1 MTMNKTPYLLAAAA
15 LLACACCQK
24 SPQERL
30 TKNDARINAII
41 AQMTLE
47 EKVNML
53 HSKTNMSSAGVE
65 RLGIADM
72 HYADGPFGIREEGV
86 PNGFQSAGW
95 KLDSATYFPTGS
107 ALAATWSEELAY
119 KYGTGMG
126 KEARLRGKDVILG
139 PAVNI
144 QRLPV
149 GGRTYEY
156 LSEDPVLSAALA
168 LEYTKGCQDQGT
180 AVCIKHFAVN
190 NQETNR
196 GSVDAQLDERTLRE
210 IYLKPFERAVIEGGA
225 MSVMPAYN
233 KVDGDY
239 CSENEHLLNEILRGE
254 WGFKGF
260 TVSDWGGTHST
271 MGAMLHGLN
280 VQMTG
285 SNYLGQPVIDSIAT
299 GALTEDLVDEKVRQI
314 LRVRYAIEAV
324 PADVANTVMTSQPEC
339 QNIALQVAEKSI
351 VLLKNDG
358 ILPIRS
364 DVRKIAVI
372 GQNAVLKTQSGGMG
386 AGVKALYEVTPLE
399 GIRKRAGDDIEVKY
413 APGYKNFPG
422 RRWGPAP
429 AEPNPLEASAIDE
442 PADPEFLAD
451 AVALAQEADL
461 VIFFGGTNKSIETEG
476 SDRKDIKLPCGQEEL
491 VQALYEANP
500 NLVTVL
506 ISGGPTDLQVLEKA
520 SPAIV
525 QGWWNGT
532 EGGTALAE
540 VLFGDIAPSG
550 KLPFTFP
557 VKLEDSPA
565 YALGNFP
572 GSSAGGALFSM
583 VLPVSASS
591 YSEDERTSETP
602 ELQLHAFMQNLPEQD
617 LKPQEN
623 SRHIAIVDDDID
635 IANYLKMLLSPSY
648 RVSVYFDGASAL
660 RGMADEAPDLV
671 ISDVVMPGMDGYE
684 LCSRIKSDL
693 QLSHIPVVL
702 VTAKVAVESQVQGL
716 AKGADAYV
724 TKPFQP
730 AYLLALVKS
739 LLENREKLRRQL
751 GSVTTTED
759 IAPEALSPRDAAFM
773 KELYELMEK
782 ELANSDLDIVR
793 MTEMMKISRT
803 KFYYKVK
810 GLTGENPS
818 VFFKRYK
825 LNRAADLLREG
836 KHNMSEI
843 AWMTGFN
850 TLSHFSTSFKKQF
863 GVPPSEYIG

>member
-1 MTMNKTPYLLAAAA
+1 MKKIALFLASAVLAAAA
-15 LLACACCQK
+15 CSGPL
-24 SPQERL
+24 SPQDKL
-30 TKNDARINAII
+30 TVNDKKINDLI

-72 HYADGPFGIREEGV
+72 NYADGPFGIREEGQ
-86 PNGFQSAGW
+86 PNGFMSAGW
-95 KLDSATYFPTGS
+95 TLDSATYFPTGS

-156 LSEDPVLSAALA
+156 LSEDPILSAALA
-168 LEYTKGCQDQGT
+168 LEYTKGVQDQGT

-196 GSVDAQLDERTLRE
+196 GSVDAQIDERTLRE
-210 IYLKPFERAVIEGGA
+210 IYLKPFERAIVEGGA

-233 KVDGDY
+233 KVNGDY

-285 SNYLGQPVIDSIAT
+285 SNYLGQPVIDSIKV
-299 GALTEDLVDEKVRQI
+299 GKLTEEMVNEKVKQI
-314 LRVRYAIEAV
+314 LRVRYAIEAI
-324 PADVANTVMTSQPEC
+324 PDDVANTKMTSQPEC
-339 QNIALQVAEKSI
+339 QQIAKAVAEKSI
-351 VLLKNDG
+351 VLLKNEG
-358 ILPIRS
+358 AVLPLAKDIK
-364 DVRKIAVI
+364 KIAVI

-399 GIRKRAGDDIEVKY
+399 GIQKRAGKDVEVLY

-429 AEPNPLEASAIDE
+429 AKANPLEAAAIDE
-442 PADPEFLAD
+442 PADKALLAE
-451 AVALAQEADL
+451 AVKLAKEADV

-476 SDRKDIKLPCGQEEL
+476 SDRTNIDLPTGQNE
-491 VQALYEANP
+491 VVKALYAANK

-506 ISGGPTDLQVLEKA
+506 ISGGPTDLRQLEPV

-565 YALGNFP
+565 YAMGNFP
-572 GSSAGGALFSM
+572 DPNGAGGDLFSLM
-583 VLPVSASS
+583 FRPDVLKMSNEERQAFLASLPKPVSKYTERFYVGYRWYDTKEVKPMYAFGHGLSYVTFDYSDVKAQASKENVQVS
-591 YSEDERTSETP
+591 LTVKNEGSMPADEVVQVYVARP
-602 ELQLHAFMQNLPEQD
+602 ESKVEWPAKELKAFQ
-617 LKPQEN
+617 
-623 SRHIAIVDDDID
+623 
-635 IANYLKMLLSPSY
+635 
-648 RVSVYFDGASAL
+648 RVSLKAG
-660 RGMADEAPDLV
+660 
-671 ISDVVMPGMDGYE
+671 E
-684 LCSRIKSDL
+684 LKK
-693 QLSHIPVVL
+693 
-702 VTAKVAVESQVQGL
+702 VTLNV
-716 AKGADAYV
+716 
-724 TKPFQP
+724 P
-730 AYLLALVKS
+730 
-739 LLENREKLRRQL
+739 
-751 GSVTTTED
+751 
-759 IAPEALSPRDAAFM
+759 M
-773 KELYELMEK
+773 KELRYWNEESNAWELEHGK
-782 ELANSDLDIVR
+782 LQVLVGSASDDIR
-793 MTEMMKISRT
+793 
-803 KFYYKVK
+803 
-810 GLTGENPS
+810 
-818 VFFKRYK
+818 
-825 LNRAADLLREG
+825 LNTDVT
-836 KHNMSEI
+836 I
-843 AWMTGFN
+843 
-850 TLSHFSTSFKKQF
+850 
-863 GVPPSEYIG
+863 

>member
-1 MTMNKTPYLLAAAA
+1 MIQPKHISHMKRILILFAPVLMAASCLQAQTP
-15 LLACACCQK
+15 QDK
-24 SPQERL
+24 L
-30 TKNDARINAII
+30 TVHDKEIDKVI

-47 EKVNML
+47 EKVEML

-72 HYADGPFGIREEGV
+72 NYADGPFGIREEGV
-86 PNGFQSAGW
+86 PNGFMSAGW

-107 ALAATWSEELAY
+107 ALAATWSKEMAY
-119 KYGTGMG
+119 LYGTGMG

-156 LSEDPVLSAALA
+156 LSEDPALSALLA
-168 LEYTKGCQDQGT
+168 LEYTKGVQDQGT

-210 IYLKPFERAVIEGGA
+210 IYLKPFERAIVEGGA

-233 KVDGDY
+233 KVNGDY

-299 GALTEDLVDEKVRQI
+299 GALTEALVDEKVRQI

-339 QNIALQVAEKSI
+339 QEIARKVAERSI
-351 VLLKNDG
+351 VLLKNEG
-358 ILPIRS
+358 KLPIAQR
-364 DVRKIAVI
+364 VKKIAVI

-399 GIRKRAGDDIEVKY
+399 GIRKRAGADVTVTY

-429 AEPNPLEASAIDE
+429 AESDPLEAAAIDE
-442 PADPEFLAD
+442 PADPALLAE
-451 AVALAQEADL
+451 AVALAKDADL

-476 SDRKDIKLPCGQEEL
+476 SDRQNIDLPVGQNE
-491 VQALYEANP
+491 VVAALYAANP

-506 ISGGPTDLQVLEKA
+506 ISGGPTDLRRLEPV

-557 VKLEDSPA
+557 MQLEDSPA
-565 YALGNFP
+565 YAMGNFP
-572 GSSAGGALFSM
+572 DKNVGGDLFSLMYRPDVLKMSQAERQAFLDSLPKPVSKYTEGFLVGYRWFDTKAVKPMYAFGHGLSYVDFEYGAMKASAKKDVVKVTFTLANKGGMTADEVVQLYVSRPDATVAWPVKELKAFERVTLGAGETRSVTLEIPVKDLRYWNVDKNAWDLEHGKLELLLGGAS
-583 VLPVSASS
+583 
-591 YSEDERTSETP
+591 
-602 ELQLHAFMQNLPEQD
+602 
-617 LKPQEN
+617 
-623 SRHIAIVDDDID
+623 DDIRQK
-635 IANYLKMLLSPSY
+635 A
-648 RVSVYFDGASAL
+648 
-660 RGMADEAPDLV
+660 E
-671 ISDVVMPGMDGYE
+671 
-684 LCSRIKSDL
+684 
-693 QLSHIPVVL
+693 
-702 VTAKVAVESQVQGL
+702 VT
-716 AKGADAYV
+716 
-724 TKPFQP
+724 
-730 AYLLALVKS
+730 
-739 LLENREKLRRQL
+739 
-751 GSVTTTED
+751 
-759 IAPEALSPRDAAFM
+759 I
-773 KELYELMEK
+773 
-782 ELANSDLDIVR
+782 
-793 MTEMMKISRT
+793 
-803 KFYYKVK
+803 
-810 GLTGENPS
+810 
-818 VFFKRYK
+818 
-825 LNRAADLLREG
+825 
-836 KHNMSEI
+836 
-843 AWMTGFN
+843 
-850 TLSHFSTSFKKQF
+850 
-863 GVPPSEYIG
+863 

>member
-1 MTMNKTPYLLAAAA
+1 MKKSLLILTSAAV
-15 LLACACCQK
+15 LAVACGGAQ
-24 SPQERL
+24 SPQDKL
-30 TKNDARINAII
+30 TVNDKKINEII

-72 HYADGPFGIREEGV
+72 NYADGPFGIREEGV

-95 KLDSATYFPTGS
+95 TLDSATYFPTGS

-156 LSEDPVLSAALA
+156 LSEDPILSAALA
-168 LEYTKGCQDQGT
+168 LEYTKGVQDEGT

-196 GSVDAQLDERTLRE
+196 GSVNAILSERTLRE
-210 IYLKPFERAVIEGGA
+210 IYLKPFERAIIEGGA

-233 KVDGDY
+233 KVNGDY

-285 SNYLGQPVIDSIAT
+285 SNYLGQPVIDSIKA
-299 GALTEDLVDEKVRQI
+299 GKLTEEMVDEKVRQI
-314 LRVRYAIEAV
+314 LRVRFAIEPV
-324 PADVANTVMTSQPEC
+324 PADVANTVMTSQPES
-339 QNIALQVAEKSI
+339 QQIAKEVAEKSI
-351 VLLKNDG
+351 VLLKNEGSVLPLKKG
-358 ILPIRS
+358 I
-364 DVRKIAVI
+364 KTIAVI

-386 AGVKALYEVTPLE
+386 AGVKALYEITPLQGIETRAAKE
-399 GIRKRAGDDIEVKY
+399 GIEVNY

-429 AEPNPLEASAIDE
+429 ATPNPLEAAAINE
-442 PADPEFLAD
+442 PADPFLVSEACEAAANAD
-451 AVALAQEADL
+451 V

-476 SDRKDIKLPCGQEEL
+476 SDRQNIDLPCGQNEL
-491 VQALYEANP
+491 VKALKAVNP

-506 ISGGPTDLQVLEKA
+506 ISGGPTDLRELEPV

-557 VKLEDSPA
+557 AKLEDSPA
-565 YALGNFP
+565 YAMGNFP
-572 GSSAGGALFSM
+572 DKNAGGDLFSLM
-583 VLPVSASS
+583 YRPDVMKMSREERQKLIDSMPKPEARYTEEFYVGYRWFDTKNVKPMYAFGHGLSYVNFEYDDLKAVAGKDAIKVSFKLENEGQMAADEVVQLYVTRVDSQVEWPTKELKAFQRVSLNPGETKVVNLEIPLKDLRYWNEATNAWDLEHGKLQLLLGSAS
-591 YSEDERTSETP
+591 
-602 ELQLHAFMQNLPEQD
+602 
-617 LKPQEN
+617 
-623 SRHIAIVDDDID
+623 DDIRET
-635 IANYLKMLLSPSY
+635 A
-648 RVSVYFDGASAL
+648 
-660 RGMADEAPDLV
+660 E
-671 ISDVVMPGMDGYE
+671 
-684 LCSRIKSDL
+684 
-693 QLSHIPVVL
+693 
-702 VTAKVAVESQVQGL
+702 VT
-716 AKGADAYV
+716 
-724 TKPFQP
+724 
-730 AYLLALVKS
+730 
-739 LLENREKLRRQL
+739 
-751 GSVTTTED
+751 
-759 IAPEALSPRDAAFM
+759 I
-773 KELYELMEK
+773 
-782 ELANSDLDIVR
+782 
-793 MTEMMKISRT
+793 
-803 KFYYKVK
+803 
-810 GLTGENPS
+810 
-818 VFFKRYK
+818 
-825 LNRAADLLREG
+825 
-836 KHNMSEI
+836 
-843 AWMTGFN
+843 
-850 TLSHFSTSFKKQF
+850 
-863 GVPPSEYIG
+863 

>member
-1 MTMNKTPYLLAAAA
+1 MKKIFLLLVPAVLMT
-15 LLACACCQK
+15 ACAGAQ
-24 SPQERL
+24 SPQDKL
-30 TKNDARINAII
+30 TVNDKKIDQII

-47 EKVNML
+47 EKVEML

-72 HYADGPFGIREEGV
+72 NYADGPFGIREEGV

-107 ALAATWSEELAY
+107 ALAATWSREMAY
-119 KYGTGMG
+119 IYGNGMG
-126 KEARLRGKDVILG
+126 TEARLRGKDVILG

-156 LSEDPVLSAALA
+156 LSEDPILSAALS
-168 LEYTKGCQDQGT
+168 LEYTKGVQDKGT

-196 GSVDAQLDERTLRE
+196 GSVDAQIDERTLRE
-210 IYLKPFERAVIEGGA
+210 IYLKPFESAIIEGGA

-233 KVDGDY
+233 KVNGDY

-299 GALTEDLVDEKVRQI
+299 GALTEALVDEKVKQI

-324 PADVANTVMTSQPEC
+324 PADVANTVMTSQPES
-339 QNIALQVAEKSI
+339 QEIAKKVAERSI
-351 VLLKNDG
+351 VLLKNEG
-358 ILPIRS
+358 KLPIAKE
-364 DVRKIAVI
+364 VKKIAVI

-399 GIRKRAGDDIEVKY
+399 GICKRAGADVQVTY

-429 AEPNPLEASAIDE
+429 ATPDPLEAAAIDE
-442 PADPEFLAD
+442 PADPALLAE
-451 AVALAQEADL
+451 AVALAKDADL

-476 SDRKDIKLPCGQEEL
+476 SDRQSIDLPTGQNE
-491 VQALYEANP
+491 VVAALYEANP

-506 ISGGPTDLQVLEKA
+506 ISGGPTDLRQLEPV

-557 VKLEDSPA
+557 MKLEDSPA
-565 YALGNFP
+565 YAMGNFP
-572 GSSAGGALFSM
+572 DPNAGGDLFSLM
-583 VLPVSASS
+583 YRPDVLKMSREERQKLIDSLPKPVSKYTEGFLVGYRWFDTKNVKPMYAFGHGLSYVDFEYGAVKAAADKKAVKVTFTLANKGNMPADEVVQLYVARPEATVAWPVKELKAFDRVSLAAGETKTVTLEIPVKDLRYWNVDKNAWDLEHGKLVLLLGAAS
-591 YSEDERTSETP
+591 
-602 ELQLHAFMQNLPEQD
+602 
-617 LKPQEN
+617 
-623 SRHIAIVDDDID
+623 DDIRQQ
-635 IANYLKMLLSPSY
+635 A
-648 RVSVYFDGASAL
+648 
-660 RGMADEAPDLV
+660 E
-671 ISDVVMPGMDGYE
+671 
-684 LCSRIKSDL
+684 
-693 QLSHIPVVL
+693 
-702 VTAKVAVESQVQGL
+702 VT
-716 AKGADAYV
+716 
-724 TKPFQP
+724 
-730 AYLLALVKS
+730 
-739 LLENREKLRRQL
+739 
-751 GSVTTTED
+751 
-759 IAPEALSPRDAAFM
+759 I
-773 KELYELMEK
+773 
-782 ELANSDLDIVR
+782 
-793 MTEMMKISRT
+793 
-803 KFYYKVK
+803 
-810 GLTGENPS
+810 
-818 VFFKRYK
+818 
-825 LNRAADLLREG
+825 
-836 KHNMSEI
+836 
-843 AWMTGFN
+843 
-850 TLSHFSTSFKKQF
+850 
-863 GVPPSEYIG
+863 

>member
-1 MTMNKTPYLLAAAA
+1 MKKTILILASAAVMAAACGGP
-15 LLACACCQK
+15 L
-24 SPQERL
+24 SPQDKL
-30 TKNDARINAII
+30 TVNDKKINEII

-72 HYADGPFGIREEGV
+72 NYADGPFGIREEGV

-95 KLDSATYFPTGS
+95 TLDSATYFPTGS

-156 LSEDPVLSAALA
+156 LSEDPILSAALA
-168 LEYTKGCQDQGT
+168 LEYTKGVQDEGT

-210 IYLKPFERAVIEGGA
+210 IYLKPFERAIIEGGA

-233 KVDGDY
+233 KVNGDY

-299 GALTEDLVDEKVRQI
+299 GALSEDLVDEKVRQI
-314 LRVRYAIEAV
+314 LRVRFAIKPV
-324 PADVANTVMTSQPEC
+324 PADVANTVMTSQPES
-339 QNIALQVAEKSI
+339 QQIAREVAEKSI
-351 VLLKNDG
+351 VLLKNED
-358 ILPIRS
+358 ILPVKA
-364 DVRKIAVI
+364 DVKKIAVI

-399 GIRKRAGDDIEVKY
+399 GICKRAGKDVEVTY
-413 APGYKNFPG
+413 APGYKTIAF
-422 RRWGPAP
+422 RWGPAP
-429 AEPNPLEASAIDE
+429 ANLDPLEARSNDE
-442 PADPEFLAD
+442 PADPTLVAE
-451 AVALAQEADL
+451 AVALAKDADM

-476 SDRKDIKLPCGQEEL
+476 SDRKNIDLPCGQNEL
-491 VQALYEANP
+491 VKALYEVNQ

-506 ISGGPTDLQVLEKA
+506 ISGGPTDLRFLEPV

-557 VKLEDSPA
+557 AKLEDSPA
-565 YALGNFP
+565 YAMGNFP
-572 GSSAGGALFSM
+572 DPNGAGGDLFSLM
-583 VLPVSASS
+583 FRPDVLKMSPEERQKYIDSLPKPVSKYTERFYVGYRWFDTKDVKPMYAFGHGLS
-591 YSEDERTSETP
+591 YVEFEYDDLKAVVGKDAVLVRFKLENEGSMPADEVVQLYVHRIDSKVEWPAKELKAFQRVSLRAGETKVVNLEIP
-602 ELQLHAFMQNLPEQD
+602 LKELRYWNEATNTWDLEHGKLQLLLGSA
-617 LKPQEN
+617 
-623 SRHIAIVDDDID
+623 SDDIRET
-635 IANYLKMLLSPSY
+635 A
-648 RVSVYFDGASAL
+648 
-660 RGMADEAPDLV
+660 E
-671 ISDVVMPGMDGYE
+671 
-684 LCSRIKSDL
+684 
-693 QLSHIPVVL
+693 
-702 VTAKVAVESQVQGL
+702 VT
-716 AKGADAYV
+716 
-724 TKPFQP
+724 
-730 AYLLALVKS
+730 
-739 LLENREKLRRQL
+739 
-751 GSVTTTED
+751 
-759 IAPEALSPRDAAFM
+759 I
-773 KELYELMEK
+773 
-782 ELANSDLDIVR
+782 
-793 MTEMMKISRT
+793 
-803 KFYYKVK
+803 
-810 GLTGENPS
+810 
-818 VFFKRYK
+818 
-825 LNRAADLLREG
+825 
-836 KHNMSEI
+836 
-843 AWMTGFN
+843 
-850 TLSHFSTSFKKQF
+850 
-863 GVPPSEYIG
+863 

>member
-1 MTMNKTPYLLAAAA
+1 MYKNLIYLAAAA
-15 LLACACCQK
+15 LLAACSGPR
-24 SPQERL
+24 SPQEKL
-30 TKNDARINAII
+30 TVNDKKIDAII

-47 EKVNML
+47 EKVEML

-156 LSEDPVLSAALA
+156 LSEDPILSAALS
-168 LEYTKGCQDQGT
+168 LGYTQGVQDQGT

-196 GSVDAQLDERTLRE
+196 GSVDAQIDERTLRE
-210 IYLKPFERAVIEGGA
+210 IYLKPFERAVVEGGA

-233 KVDGDY
+233 KVNGDY

-314 LRVRYAIEAV
+314 LRVRFAIEAV
-324 PADVANTVMTSQPEC
+324 PDDVANTIMTSQPEC
-339 QNIALQVAEKSI
+339 QDIALQVAEKSI
-351 VLLKNDG
+351 VLLKNQAG
-358 ILPIRS
+358 ILPLSKEVKR
-364 DVRKIAVI
+364 IAVI

-399 GIRKRAGDDIEVKY
+399 GIVKRAGSDVEVVY

-429 AEPNPLEASAIDE
+429 ATPNPLEAAAIDE
-442 PADPEFLAD
+442 PADPALLAE
-451 AVALAQEADL
+451 AVALAREADVVL
-461 VIFFGGTNKSIETEG
+461 FFGGTNKSIETEG
-476 SDRKDIKLPCGQEEL
+476 SDRTNIDLPVGQNE
-491 VQALYEANP
+491 VVKALYEANP
-500 NLVTVL
+500 NLVSIL
-506 ISGGPTDLQVLEKA
+506 ISGGPTDLRQLEPV
-520 SPAIV
+520 SPAII

-532 EGGTALAE
+532 EGGTALAK

-557 VKLEDSPA
+557 AQLEDSPA
-565 YALGNFP
+565 FAMGNFP
-572 GSSAGGALFSM
+572 DKNAGGDLFTLM
-583 VLPVSASS
+583 YRQDRTQMTREQIAEMMAKMPKPVSKYTEGALVGYRWFDTKNVKPMYAFGHGLSYVDFQYGVLKASADKKGVKVS
-591 YSEDERTSETP
+591 FDITNNGKMDADEVVQLYVHRLDATVEWPYKELKAFQRVSLQAGETKTVTLEVP
-602 ELQLHAFMQNLPEQD
+602 
-617 LKPQEN
+617 
-623 SRHIAIVDDDID
+623 VDDLRYWNVDKNAWDLEHGKLEILVGAASDDIRQK
-635 IANYLKMLLSPSY
+635 A
-648 RVSVYFDGASAL
+648 G
-660 RGMADEAPDLV
+660 
-671 ISDVVMPGMDGYE
+671 
-684 LCSRIKSDL
+684 
-693 QLSHIPVVL
+693 
-702 VTAKVAVESQVQGL
+702 VT
-716 AKGADAYV
+716 
-724 TKPFQP
+724 
-730 AYLLALVKS
+730 
-739 LLENREKLRRQL
+739 
-751 GSVTTTED
+751 
-759 IAPEALSPRDAAFM
+759 I
-773 KELYELMEK
+773 
-782 ELANSDLDIVR
+782 
-793 MTEMMKISRT
+793 
-803 KFYYKVK
+803 
-810 GLTGENPS
+810 
-818 VFFKRYK
+818 
-825 LNRAADLLREG
+825 
-836 KHNMSEI
+836 
-843 AWMTGFN
+843 
-850 TLSHFSTSFKKQF
+850 
-863 GVPPSEYIG
+863 

>member
-1 MTMNKTPYLLAAAA
+1 MRKWFILAAA
-15 LLACACCQK
+15 LLAAAFNAPAQPQK
-24 SPQERL
+24 RL
-30 TKNDARINAII
+30 TVNDARINAII
-41 AQMTLE
+41 SQMTLK
-47 EKVNML
+47 EKVEML

-65 RLGIADM
+65 RLGIADIN
-72 HYADGPFGIREEGV
+72 YADGPFGIREEGQ
-86 PNGFQSAGW
+86 PNGFMSAGW
-95 KLDSATYFPTGS
+95 TLDSATFFPTGS

-156 LSEDPVLSAALA
+156 LSEDPILSAALA

-196 GSVDAQLDERTLRE
+196 GSVNAILDERTLRE
-210 IYLKPFERAVIEGGA
+210 IYLKPFERAIVEGGA

-233 KVDGDY
+233 KVNGDY

-254 WGFKGF
+254 WGFKGM

-314 LRVRYAIEAV
+314 LRVRFAIEPV

-339 QNIALQVAEKSI
+339 QQIALEVARKSV

-358 ILPIRS
+358 ILPVKS
-364 DVRKIAVI
+364 DVKKIAVI
-372 GQNAVLKTQSGGMG
+372 GQNAVLKVQSGGMG

-399 GIRKRAGDDIEVKY
+399 GIRKRAGSGVEVVY
-413 APGYKNFPG
+413 APGYKNYA
-422 RRWGPAP
+422 RRLWGPQ
-429 AEPNPLEASAIDE
+429 NLGPLETDVLDG
-442 PADPEFLAD
+442 PADPDLLAE
-451 AVALAQEADL
+451 AVALAKDADL
-461 VIFFGGTNKSIETEG
+461 VIFFGGTNKNIETEG
-476 SDRKDIKLPCGQEEL
+476 SDRKDIKLPCGQETL
-491 VQALYEANP
+491 VCALRAANP

-506 ISGGPTDLQVLEKA
+506 ISGGPTDLQVLEQA

-565 YALGNFP
+565 YAMGNFP
-572 GSSAGGALFSM
+572 DTTVGGDLFTLMFRPDVIAMSPEERQKYIDSLPKPESHYTEGSLVGYRWFDTKEVKPMYAFGHGLSYVTFKYGKMKAKAGAKSVKVRFSLKNEGSMPADEVVQLYVHRMDSSVEWPQKELKAFKRVSLKAGERKTVRLEIGLDDLRYWNEETDAWTLEHGKLELLLGA
-583 VLPVSASS
+583 AS
-591 YSEDERTSETP
+591 
-602 ELQLHAFMQNLPEQD
+602 
-617 LKPQEN
+617 
-623 SRHIAIVDDDID
+623 DDI
-635 IANYLKMLLSPSY
+635 
-648 RVSVYFDGASAL
+648 R
-660 RGMADEAPDLV
+660 
-671 ISDVVMPGMDGYE
+671 
-684 LCSRIKSDL
+684 
-693 QLSHIPVVL
+693 Q
-702 VTAKVAVESQVQGL
+702 TVE
-716 AKGADAYV
+716 
-724 TKPFQP
+724 
-730 AYLLALVKS
+730 
-739 LLENREKLRRQL
+739 
-751 GSVTTTED
+751 TT
-759 IAPEALSPRDAAFM
+759 I
-773 KELYELMEK
+773 
-782 ELANSDLDIVR
+782 
-793 MTEMMKISRT
+793 
-803 KFYYKVK
+803 
-810 GLTGENPS
+810 
-818 VFFKRYK
+818 
-825 LNRAADLLREG
+825 
-836 KHNMSEI
+836 
-843 AWMTGFN
+843 
-850 TLSHFSTSFKKQF
+850 
-863 GVPPSEYIG
+863 

>member
-1 MTMNKTPYLLAAAA
+1 MKKIFFLIATCLLAF
-15 LLACACCQK
+15 ACSTPQT
-24 SPQERL
+24 PQEKL
-30 TKNDARINAII
+30 TAHDAEIDAVI

-47 EKVNML
+47 EKVEML

-72 HYADGPFGIREEGV
+72 NYADGPFGIREEGQ
-86 PNGFQSAGW
+86 PNGFMSAGW
-95 KLDSATYFPTGS
+95 TLDSATYFPTGS
-107 ALAATWSEELAY
+107 ALAATWSEDLAY

-156 LSEDPVLSAALA
+156 LSEDPILSAALA
-168 LEYTKGCQDQGT
+168 LFYTKGVQDEGT

-196 GSVDAQLDERTLRE
+196 GSVDVKIDERTLRE
-210 IYLKPFERAVIEGGA
+210 IYLKPFERAIIEGGA

-233 KVDGDY
+233 KVNGNY

-254 WGFKGF
+254 WGFKGM

-314 LRVRYAIEAV
+314 LRVRYAIEPV
-324 PADVANTVMTSQPEC
+324 PADVANKVMTSQPES
-339 QNIALQVAEKSI
+339 QRIAREVAEKSI
-351 VLLKNDG
+351 VLLKNEG
-358 ILPIRS
+358 VLPIKAE
-364 DVRKIAVI
+364 VKKIAVI

-399 GIRKRAGDDIEVKY
+399 GITRRAAEAGIEVSY

-429 AEPNPLEASAIDE
+429 AEPNPLEAAAIDE
-442 PADPEFLAD
+442 TADPALLAE
-451 AVALAQEADL
+451 AVALAKDADL
-461 VIFFGGTNKSIETEG
+461 VLFFGGTNKSIETEG
-476 SDRKDIKLPCGQEEL
+476 SDRKDIKLPCGQETL

-500 NLVTVL
+500 NLATVL
-506 ISGGPTDLQVLEKA
+506 ISGGPTDLQVLEPA

-565 YALGNFP
+565 YAMGNFP
-572 GSSAGGALFSM
+572 GNNTGADLFTLMFRPDVIKMSPEERQA
-583 VLPVSASS
+583 LIESLPKPVSEYTERFYVGYRWFDTKAVKPMYAFGHGLSYVDFNYSDIKAS
-591 YSEDERTSETP
+591 TGGNKVKVTF
-602 ELQLHAFMQNLPEQD
+602 QLTNEG
-617 LKPQEN
+617 
-623 SRHIAIVDDDID
+623 
-635 IANYLKMLLSPSY
+635 KMP
-648 RVSVYFDGASAL
+648 
-660 RGMADEAPDLV
+660 ADE
-671 ISDVVMPGMDGYE
+671 VVQLYVH
-684 LCSRIKSDL
+684 RIDS
-693 QLSHIPVVL
+693 S
-702 VTAKVAVESQVQGL
+702 VEW
-716 AKGADAYV
+716 
-724 TKPFQP
+724 P
-730 AYLLALVKS
+730 
-739 LLENREKLRRQL
+739 
-751 GSVTTTED
+751 
-759 IAPEALSPRDAAFM
+759 
-773 KELYELMEK
+773 EK
-782 ELANSDLDIVR
+782 ELKAFQRVSLRPGESKKVTLEIPFEDLRYWNEATNAWDLEHGKLQLLLGAASDDIRQKAEV
-793 MTEMMKISRT
+793 TI
-803 KFYYKVK
+803 
-810 GLTGENPS
+810 
-818 VFFKRYK
+818 
-825 LNRAADLLREG
+825 
-836 KHNMSEI
+836 
-843 AWMTGFN
+843 
-850 TLSHFSTSFKKQF
+850 
-863 GVPPSEYIG
+863 

>member
-1 MTMNKTPYLLAAAA
+1 MKKIFLLLVPAVLMT
-15 LLACACCQK
+15 ACAGAQ
-24 SPQERL
+24 SPQDKL
-30 TKNDARINAII
+30 TVNDKKIDQII

-47 EKVNML
+47 EKVEML

-72 HYADGPFGIREEGV
+72 NYADGPFGIREEGV

-107 ALAATWSEELAY
+107 ALAATWSREMAY
-119 KYGTGMG
+119 LYGNGMG
-126 KEARLRGKDVILG
+126 TEARLRGKDVILG

-156 LSEDPVLSAALA
+156 LSEDPILSAALS
-168 LEYTKGCQDQGT
+168 LEYTKGVQDKGT

-196 GSVDAQLDERTLRE
+196 GSVDAQIDERTLRE
-210 IYLKPFERAVIEGGA
+210 IYLKPFESAIIEGGA

-233 KVDGDY
+233 KVNGDY

-299 GALTEDLVDEKVRQI
+299 GALTEALVDEKVKQI

-324 PADVANTVMTSQPEC
+324 PADVANTVMTSQPES
-339 QNIALQVAEKSI
+339 QEIAKKVAERSI
-351 VLLKNDG
+351 VLLKNEG
-358 ILPIRS
+358 KLPIAKE
-364 DVRKIAVI
+364 VKKIAVI

-399 GIRKRAGDDIEVKY
+399 GICKRAGADVQVTY

-429 AEPNPLEASAIDE
+429 ATPDPLEAAAIDE
-442 PADPEFLAD
+442 PADPALLAE
-451 AVALAQEADL
+451 AVALAKDADL

-476 SDRKDIKLPCGQEEL
+476 SDRQSIDLPTGQNE
-491 VQALYEANP
+491 VVAALYEANP

-506 ISGGPTDLQVLEKA
+506 ISGGPTDLRQLEPV

-557 VKLEDSPA
+557 MKLEDSPA
-565 YALGNFP
+565 YAMGNFP
-572 GSSAGGALFSM
+572 DPNAGGDLFSLM
-583 VLPVSASS
+583 YRPDVLKMSREERQKLIDSLPKPVSKYTEGFLVGYRWFDTKNVKPMYAFGHGLSYVDFEYGAVKAAADKKAVKVTFTLANKGNMPADEVVQLYVARPEATVAWPAKELKAFDRVSLAAGETKTVTLEIPVKDLRYWNVDKNAWDLEHGKLVLLLGAAS
-591 YSEDERTSETP
+591 
-602 ELQLHAFMQNLPEQD
+602 
-617 LKPQEN
+617 
-623 SRHIAIVDDDID
+623 DDIRQQ
-635 IANYLKMLLSPSY
+635 A
-648 RVSVYFDGASAL
+648 
-660 RGMADEAPDLV
+660 E
-671 ISDVVMPGMDGYE
+671 
-684 LCSRIKSDL
+684 
-693 QLSHIPVVL
+693 
-702 VTAKVAVESQVQGL
+702 VT
-716 AKGADAYV
+716 
-724 TKPFQP
+724 
-730 AYLLALVKS
+730 
-739 LLENREKLRRQL
+739 
-751 GSVTTTED
+751 
-759 IAPEALSPRDAAFM
+759 I
-773 KELYELMEK
+773 
-782 ELANSDLDIVR
+782 
-793 MTEMMKISRT
+793 
-803 KFYYKVK
+803 
-810 GLTGENPS
+810 
-818 VFFKRYK
+818 
-825 LNRAADLLREG
+825 
-836 KHNMSEI
+836 
-843 AWMTGFN
+843 
-850 TLSHFSTSFKKQF
+850 
-863 GVPPSEYIG
+863 

>member
-1 MTMNKTPYLLAAAA
+1 MKKTFFLLSAAAVMA
-15 LLACACCQK
+15 IACCQK

-30 TKNDARINAII
+30 TANDAKINKII

-65 RLGIADM
+65 RLGIADIN
-72 HYADGPFGIREEGV
+72 YADGPFGIREEGQ
-86 PNGFQSAGW
+86 PNGFMSAGW

-156 LSEDPVLSAALA
+156 LSEDPILSAALA

-196 GSVDAQLDERTLRE
+196 GSVNAIIGERALRE

-233 KVDGDY
+233 KVNGDY

-299 GALTEDLVDEKVRQI
+299 GALTEAMVDEKVRQI
-314 LRVRYAIEAV
+314 LRVRYAIQPV

-358 ILPIRS
+358 ILPIS
-364 DVRKIAVI
+364 KEVKTIAVI

-399 GIRKRAGDDIEVKY
+399 GIQKRAAQDGIEVDY

-429 AEPNPLEASAIDE
+429 AEPNPLEAAAIDE
-442 PADPEFLAD
+442 PADLFLMSE
-451 AVALAQEADL
+451 ALEAAANADL

-476 SDRKDIKLPCGQEEL
+476 SDRKDIKLPCGQETL
-491 VQALYEANP
+491 VKALRDVNP

-506 ISGGPTDLQVLEKA
+506 ISGGPTDLQELEPA

-532 EGGTALAE
+532 EGGTAIAR

-572 GSSAGGALFSM
+572 GPNAGGDLFTLMFRPDVMKMSREERQKLIDS
-583 VLPVSASS
+583 LPKPESHYTEESLVGYRWFDTKEIKPMYAFGHGLSYVDFEYGQLSVNAGKDVVKVKFTLTNGGNMPADEVAQLYVHRVDSAIEWPAKELKAFKRVTLGAGETKTVTLEIPVKDLRYWSEETNAWELEHGTIQILVGSAS
-591 YSEDERTSETP
+591 
-602 ELQLHAFMQNLPEQD
+602 
-617 LKPQEN
+617 
-623 SRHIAIVDDDID
+623 DDI
-635 IANYLKMLLSPSY
+635 
-648 RVSVYFDGASAL
+648 RQSA
-660 RGMADEAPDLV
+660 
-671 ISDVVMPGMDGYE
+671 DVT
-684 LCSRIKSDL
+684 I
-693 QLSHIPVVL
+693 
-702 VTAKVAVESQVQGL
+702 
-716 AKGADAYV
+716 
-724 TKPFQP
+724 
-730 AYLLALVKS
+730 
-739 LLENREKLRRQL
+739 
-751 GSVTTTED
+751 
-759 IAPEALSPRDAAFM
+759 
-773 KELYELMEK
+773 
-782 ELANSDLDIVR
+782 
-793 MTEMMKISRT
+793 
-803 KFYYKVK
+803 
-810 GLTGENPS
+810 
-818 VFFKRYK
+818 
-825 LNRAADLLREG
+825 
-836 KHNMSEI
+836 
-843 AWMTGFN
+843 
-850 TLSHFSTSFKKQF
+850 
-863 GVPPSEYIG
+863 

>member
-1 MTMNKTPYLLAAAA
+1 MKKVFLFFASAVLVAS
-15 LLACACCQK
+15 ACNGPV
-24 SPQERL
+24 SPQDRL
-30 TKNDARINAII
+30 TANDQKINELI

-72 HYADGPFGIREEGV
+72 NYADGPFGIREEGQ
-86 PNGFQSAGW
+86 PHSFQSAGW
-95 KLDSATYFPTGS
+95 NLDSATYFPTGS

-156 LSEDPVLSAALA
+156 LSEDPILSAALA
-168 LEYTKGCQDQGT
+168 LEYTKGVQDEGT

-210 IYLKPFERAVIEGGA
+210 IYLKPFERAIREGGA

-233 KVDGDY
+233 KVNGDY

-285 SNYLGQPVIDSIAT
+285 DNYLGQPVIDSIKA
-299 GALTEDLVDEKVRQI
+299 GKLTEDLVDEKVRQI
-314 LRVRYAIEAV
+314 LRVRMAIEAV
-324 PADVANTVMTSQPEC
+324 PADVANTVQTSQPES
-339 QNIALQVAEKSI
+339 QKIAREVAEKSI
-351 VLLKNDG
+351 VLLKNEG
-358 ILPIRS
+358 NLLPIS
-364 DVRKIAVI
+364 KDVKSIAVI

-386 AGVKALYEVTPLE
+386 AGVKALYEITPLE
-399 GIRKRAGDDIEVKY
+399 GICKRAGEGVEVSY
-413 APGYKNFPG
+413 APGYKTIAF
-422 RRWGPAP
+422 RWGPAP
-429 AEPNPLEASAIDE
+429 EVLDPLEARSNDE
-442 PADPEFLAD
+442 PADPFLVSEACD
-451 AVALAQEADL
+451 AAANADL

-476 SDRKDIKLPCGQEEL
+476 SDRKNIDLPCGQNEL
-491 VQALYEANP
+491 VKALKQVNP

-506 ISGGPTDLQVLEKA
+506 ISGGPTDLRELEPV

-557 VKLEDSPA
+557 KKLEDSPA
-565 YALGNFP
+565 YAMGNFP
-572 GSSAGGALFSM
+572 DPNGAGGDLFSLM
-583 VLPVSASS
+583 FRPDVLKMSPEERQQFLASLPKPVSKYTERFYVGYRWFDTKEIAPMYAFGHGLS
-591 YSEDERTSETP
+591 YVNFDYD
-602 ELQLHAFMQNLPEQD
+602 D
-617 LKPQEN
+617 L
-623 SRHIAIVDDDID
+623 
-635 IANYLKMLLSPSY
+635 
-648 RVSVYFDGASAL
+648 
-660 RGMADEAPDLV
+660 
-671 ISDVVMPGMDGYE
+671 
-684 LCSRIKSDL
+684 
-693 QLSHIPVVL
+693 
-702 VTAKVAVESQVQGL
+702 TAKVGKDAIKVTVKVENEGSMPADEVVQV
-716 AKGADAYV
+716 YV
-724 TKPFQP
+724 NRPESKVEWPVKELKAFKRVSLNAGETKTVTLEIPLKDLRYWNEDDN
-730 AYLLALVKS
+730 AWT
-739 LLENREKLRRQL
+739 LENGKLLLLVGSASDDIRE
-751 GSVTTTED
+751 TTEVT
-759 IAPEALSPRDAAFM
+759 I
-773 KELYELMEK
+773 
-782 ELANSDLDIVR
+782 
-793 MTEMMKISRT
+793 
-803 KFYYKVK
+803 
-810 GLTGENPS
+810 
-818 VFFKRYK
+818 
-825 LNRAADLLREG
+825 
-836 KHNMSEI
+836 
-843 AWMTGFN
+843 
-850 TLSHFSTSFKKQF
+850 
-863 GVPPSEYIG
+863 

>member
-1 MTMNKTPYLLAAAA
+1 MYKKILYLFAAAA
-15 LLACACCQK
+15 LFSACGQAA
-24 SPQERL
+24 SGPQDRL
-30 TKNDARINAII
+30 TVNDKQIDKII

-95 KLDSATYFPTGS
+95 QLDSATYFPTGS
-107 ALAATWSEELAY
+107 ALAATWSEDLAY
-119 KYGTGMG
+119 EYGKGMG
-126 KEARLRGKDVILG
+126 IEARLRGKDVILG

-156 LSEDPVLSAALA
+156 LSEDPILSAALS
-168 LEYTKGCQDQGT
+168 LGYTKGVQDQGT

-196 GSVDAQLDERTLRE
+196 GSVDAQIDERTLRE
-210 IYLKPFERAVIEGGA
+210 IYLKPFERAVVEGGA

-233 KVDGDY
+233 KVNGDY
-239 CSENEHLLNEILRGE
+239 CSENEHLLNEILRSE

-299 GALTEDLVDEKVRQI
+299 GALTEQMVNDKVKQI

-324 PADVANTVMTSQPEC
+324 PDDVANTKMTSQPEC
-339 QNIALQVAEKSI
+339 QEIAKAVAEKSI
-351 VLLKNDG
+351 VLLKNEGG
-358 ILPIRS
+358 ILPLAGG
-364 DVRKIAVI
+364 VKKIAVI

-399 GIRKRAGDDIEVKY
+399 GIQKRAGEGVEVLY

-429 AEPNPLEASAIDE
+429 AVANPLEAAAIDE
-442 PADPEFLAD
+442 PADKKLLAE
-451 AVALAQEADL
+451 AVKLAKEADV

-476 SDRKDIKLPCGQEEL
+476 SDRTNIDLPTGQNE
-491 VQALYEANP
+491 VVKALYAANK

-506 ISGGPTDLQVLEKA
+506 ISGGPTDLRELEPV

-557 VKLEDSPA
+557 AKLEDSPA
-565 YALGNFP
+565 FALGVFP
-572 GSSAGGALFSM
+572 DKTQGGDLFTLMFREDVLKMSAEERQALIDAMPKPVSKYAEGALVGYRWFDTKEIKPM
-583 VLPVSASS
+583 YAFGHGLS
-591 YSEDERTSETP
+591 Y
-602 ELQLHAFMQNLPEQD
+602 
-617 LKPQEN
+617 
-623 SRHIAIVDDDID
+623 VDF
-635 IANYLKMLLSPSY
+635 AYGEMA
-648 RVSVYFDGASAL
+648 ASA
-660 RGMADEAPDLV
+660 A
-671 ISDVVMPGMDGYE
+671 
-684 LCSRIKSDL
+684 
-693 QLSHIPVVL
+693 
-702 VTAKVAVESQVQGL
+702 
-716 AKGADAYV
+716 ADA
-724 TKPFQP
+724 
-730 AYLLALVKS
+730 VKVS
-739 LLENREKLRRQL
+739 
-751 GSVTTTED
+751 
-759 IAPEALSPRDAAFM
+759 F
-773 KELYELMEK
+773 
-782 ELANSDLDIVR
+782 ELANEGGMDADEVVQLYVARPGATVEWPAKELKAFARVALKAGEKKTVTLEIPVNDLRYWNVEKNAWDLEHGTLQLLLGSASDDIRQTAEVN
-793 MTEMMKISRT
+793 I
-803 KFYYKVK
+803 
-810 GLTGENPS
+810 
-818 VFFKRYK
+818 
-825 LNRAADLLREG
+825 
-836 KHNMSEI
+836 
-843 AWMTGFN
+843 
-850 TLSHFSTSFKKQF
+850 
-863 GVPPSEYIG
+863 

>member
-1 MTMNKTPYLLAAAA
+1 MKKAFYILGMAA
-15 LLACACCQK
+15 LMAQACGGNL
-24 SPQERL
+24 SPQDKL
-30 TKNDARINAII
+30 TVNDKKIDALI

-72 HYADGPFGIREEGV
+72 NYADGPFGIREEGQ
-86 PNGFQSAGW
+86 PNGFMSAGW

-156 LSEDPVLSAALA
+156 LSEDPILSAALA
-168 LEYTKGCQDQGT
+168 LRYTEGCQDEGT

-196 GSVDAQLDERTLRE
+196 GSVNAILSERTLRE
-210 IYLKPFERAVIEGGA
+210 IYLKPFERAIIEGGA

-233 KVDGDY
+233 KVNGDY

-285 SNYLGQPVIDSIAT
+285 SNYLGQPVIDSIKT
-299 GALTEDLVDEKVRQI
+299 GALTEELVDEKVRQI
-314 LRVRYAIEAV
+314 LRVRMAIEAV
-324 PADVANTVMTSQPEC
+324 PSDVANTVMTSQPEC
-339 QNIALQVAEKSI
+339 QDIALQVARKSI
-351 VLLKNDG
+351 VLLKNEG
-358 ILPIRS
+358 ILPVKA

-386 AGVKALYEVTPLE
+386 AGVKALYEVTPLQ
-399 GIRKRAGDDIEVKY
+399 GIRKRAGADITVTY

-429 AEPNPLEASAIDE
+429 AQKNPLEAEAIDE
-442 PADPEFLAD
+442 PADPTLVAE
-451 AVALAQEADL
+451 AVALAKEADL
-461 VIFFGGTNKSIETEG
+461 VLFFGGTNKNIETEG
-476 SDRKDIKLPCGQEEL
+476 SDRKDIFLPCGQEEL
-491 VQALYEANP
+491 VKALYEANP
-500 NLVTVL
+500 NLATVL
-506 ISGGPTDLQVLEKA
+506 ISGGPTDLRVLEPA

-557 VKLEDSPA
+557 AKLEDSPA
-565 YALGNFP
+565 YAMGNFP
-572 GSSAGGALFSM
+572 DKNAGGDLFSLLYRPDVM
-583 VLPVSASS
+583 KMSREERQKLIDSMPKPESRYTEESLVGYRWFDTRQIKPMYAFGHGLSYVSFAYGEMKAKAGKDAVKVSF
-591 YSEDERTSETP
+591 T
-602 ELQLHAFMQNLPEQD
+602 
-617 LKPQEN
+617 LKNE
-623 SRHIAIVDDDID
+623 
-635 IANYLKMLLSPSY
+635 
-648 RVSVYFDGASAL
+648 GA
-660 RGMADEAPDLV
+660 MPADE
-671 ISDVVMPGMDGYE
+671 VV
-684 LCSRIKSDL
+684 
-693 QLSHIPVVL
+693 QLYVHRVDS
-702 VTAKVAVESQVQGL
+702 KVEW
-716 AKGADAYV
+716 
-724 TKPFQP
+724 P
-730 AYLLALVKS
+730 
-739 LLENREKLRRQL
+739 
-751 GSVTTTED
+751 
-759 IAPEALSPRDAAFM
+759 
-773 KELYELMEK
+773 EK
-782 ELANSDLDIVR
+782 ELKAFQRVSLAA
-793 MTEMMKISRT
+793 
-803 KFYYKVK
+803 
-810 GLTGENPS
+810 GEAKT
-818 VFFKRYK
+818 V
-825 LNRAADLLREG
+825 
-836 KHNMSEI
+836 
-843 AWMTGFN
+843 
-850 TLSHFSTSFKKQF
+850 TLSIPVKDLRYWNESTNAWDLEHGKLQLLLGSASDDIRSTAE
-863 GVPPSEYIG
+863 VNI

>member
-1 MTMNKTPYLLAAAA
+1 MKRSFLFLAAA
-15 LLACACCQK
+15 LMVYSCGKQL
-24 SPQERL
+24 SPQEKL
-30 TKNDARINAII
+30 TVNDAALDEII
-41 AQMTLE
+41 SQMTLE
-47 EKVNML
+47 EKVEML

-86 PNGFQSAGW
+86 PNGFQPAGW

-107 ALAATWSEELAY
+107 ALAATWSKELAY

-196 GSVDAQLDERTLRE
+196 GSVDAQVDERTLRE
-210 IYLKPFERAVIEGGA
+210 IYLKPFERAVVEGGA

-233 KVDGDY
+233 KVNGDY

-285 SNYLGQPVIDSIAT
+285 SNYLGKPVIDSIAT
-299 GALTEDLVDEKVRQI
+299 GALTEEMVNEKVRQI
-314 LRVRYAIEAV
+314 LRVRFAVEAI
-324 PADVANTVMTSQPEC
+324 PDDVANTVMTSQPEC
-339 QNIALQVAEKSI
+339 QETALQVARKSI
-351 VLLKNDG
+351 VLLKNQG
-358 ILPIRS
+358 ILPVKA
-364 DVRKIAVI
+364 DVKKIEVI

-386 AGVKALYEVTPLE
+386 AGVKALYEITPLQ
-399 GIRKRAGDDIEVKY
+399 GIQKRAGEGIQVTY

-422 RRWGPAP
+422 RRWGSAN
-429 AEPNPLEASAIDE
+429 AEPNPLVATAIDE
-442 PADPEFLAD
+442 PADPELLSE
-451 AVALAQEADL
+451 AVALAKDADL

-491 VQALYEANP
+491 VQALFEANK

-506 ISGGPTDLQVLEKA
+506 ISGGPTDLQVLEPA

-565 YALGNFP
+565 FAMGNFP
-572 GSSAGGALFSM
+572 DKNSGGDLFTLMFRPDVVKMTQAERQALIAS
-583 VLPVSASS
+583 LPKPVSKYTERFYVGYRWFDTKEVKPMFAFGHGLSYVDFSYDGLKVKAGKETVKAVLTLKNEGSMPADEVVQLYVHRVDSSVEWPVKELKAFSRVSLGAGESKKVTLEIPVKDLRYWNEKSNSWDLEHGKLQVLVGSAS
-591 YSEDERTSETP
+591 
-602 ELQLHAFMQNLPEQD
+602 
-617 LKPQEN
+617 
-623 SRHIAIVDDDID
+623 DDIRLT
-635 IANYLKMLLSPSY
+635 AE
-648 RVSVYFDGASAL
+648 V
-660 RGMADEAPDLV
+660 
-671 ISDVVMPGMDGYE
+671 DV
-684 LCSRIKSDL
+684 
-693 QLSHIPVVL
+693 
-702 VTAKVAVESQVQGL
+702 
-716 AKGADAYV
+716 
-724 TKPFQP
+724 
-730 AYLLALVKS
+730 
-739 LLENREKLRRQL
+739 
-751 GSVTTTED
+751 
-759 IAPEALSPRDAAFM
+759 
-773 KELYELMEK
+773 
-782 ELANSDLDIVR
+782 
-793 MTEMMKISRT
+793 
-803 KFYYKVK
+803 
-810 GLTGENPS
+810 
-818 VFFKRYK
+818 
-825 LNRAADLLREG
+825 
-836 KHNMSEI
+836 
-843 AWMTGFN
+843 
-850 TLSHFSTSFKKQF
+850 
-863 GVPPSEYIG
+863 